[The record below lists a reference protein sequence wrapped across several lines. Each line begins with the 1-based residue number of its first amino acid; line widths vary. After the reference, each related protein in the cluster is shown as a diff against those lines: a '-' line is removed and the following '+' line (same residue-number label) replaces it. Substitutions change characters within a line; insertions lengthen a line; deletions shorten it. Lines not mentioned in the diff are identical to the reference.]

1 MQGLCLC
8 RFPNFFIRTKQ
19 ALCSNGL
26 SVYSVDVPT
35 RRISTRFSVLT
46 AVFVIAGISAA
57 QVVPAAAPSSAT
69 AGIFPLSEVHRG
81 LHGVAYTVFEGT
93 QPEAMDVEILGLL
106 KNALGPNQDMILAR
120 LQGSKPEYTGVVAGM
135 SGSPVYIDGKLLGAL
150 SYRIGQFS
158 KEPIAGI
165 TPIAE
170 MLAVNGKDEPASDPS
185 NVQRAAAAIWMPGA
199 TSQSISDRGLSPQ
212 SSVAV
217 AGDASDIHPIETP
230 LVLSGFS
237 PEAVK
242 FFQEHVSVM
251 GLMPVAG
258 VGGSTPDGVN
268 SEPGPPL
275 LPGSAVS
282 ALLVRGDLEI
292 AATCTVTYVDPHQVL
307 ACGHPI
313 TRYGNVSIPMT
324 KTDVVTTLASPLN
337 SFKIV
342 NTTQTIGAFTEDR
355 SSAIR
360 GVPGESARMIPVTIH
375 THGLRDHTLHLEVV
389 DNPDITPGALMV
401 SLYESLLETNSYSE
415 ELTYNLRGTVSI
427 DGYPA
432 LHLNSFIAP
441 TEQLPSAM
449 RAALTVGLR
458 FQTVYGNSAR
468 LRNIQRIDLDV
479 DSLPG
484 RRSIQLER
492 AQAAQPSAHPG
503 DTIMVEATLRP
514 FRGDAKNVRIPIPIP
529 LTLQPGSLRI
539 LLSDGGTLDR
549 LTGASSGSEAPTEF
563 SSVIH
568 QMNSVHEDDQLYVT
582 LLLPNAQAVVDG
594 RTLTSIPISMANVLE
609 PLRTNR
615 SLSLNGE
622 SVVPVTSIPVD
633 AMLTG
638 MQVVSVEIE

>member
-1 MQGLCLC
+1 MS
-8 RFPNFFIRTKQ
+8 I
-19 ALCSNGL
+19 S
-26 SVYSVDVPT
+26 
-35 RRISTRFSVLT
+35 RISTWISVLT
-46 AVFVIAGISAA
+46 AVFVLPGSLSAQA
-57 QVVPAAAPSSAT
+57 SPVTPPPSAT

-93 QPEAMDVEILGLL
+93 QPEAMDVEILGVL
-106 KNALGPNQDMILAR
+106 KNVLGPDQDMILAR
-120 LQGSKPEYTGVVAGM
+120 LHGSKPEYTGVVAGM

-170 MLAVNGKDEPASDPS
+170 MLAVNGRNAG
-185 NVQRAAAAIWMPGA
+185 NTNAAMWTAGTVTQSTSSSLSGPGP
-199 TSQSISDRGLSPQ
+199 TP
-212 SSVAV
+212 VA
-217 AGDASDIHPIETP
+217 DSTDIHPIETP

-237 PEAVK
+237 PEAVR

-251 GLMPVAG
+251 GLTPVAG
-258 VGGSTPDGVN
+258 LGGSSSDDGHID
-268 SEPGPPL
+268 SSSAPL

-292 AATCTVTYVDPHQVL
+292 AATCTVTYVDPKQVL

-313 TRYGNVSIPMT
+313 TRYGDVSIPMT
-324 KTDVVTTLASPLN
+324 KADVVATLASPLN

-375 THGLRDHTLHLEVV
+375 THGGLRDRTLHMEVI
-389 DNPDITPGALMV
+389 DNPDITPGAVMV

-415 ELTYNLRGTVSI
+415 ELTYELKGTVAI
-427 DGYPA
+427 DGYPP
-432 LHLNSFIAP
+432 LHLDSFIAP
-441 TEQLPSAM
+441 TEQLPSAL
-449 RAALTVGLR
+449 RAALTVGQR

-468 LRNIQRIDLDV
+468 VRNIQSIDLNI

-492 AQAAQPSAHPG
+492 AQATQPAAHPG
-503 DTIMVEATLRP
+503 DTVMVEATLRP
-514 FRGDAKNVRIPIPIP
+514 FRGEPKNLRIPIPIP
-529 LTLQPGSLRI
+529 LTLNPGPLRI
-539 LLSDGGTLDR
+539 LLSDGATLDR
-549 LTGASSGSEAPTEF
+549 LTTTSSSNEGPLEL
-563 SSVIH
+563 SSIIH
-568 QMNSVHEDDQLYVT
+568 QMNSAHGDDRLYVT

-594 RTLTSIPISMANVLE
+594 RTLASIPISMANVLE

-615 SLSLNGE
+615 GISLNGE
-622 SVVPVTSIPVD
+622 SVVPVTSIPVE
-633 AMLTG
+633 AMLSG

>member
-1 MQGLCLC
+1 
-8 RFPNFFIRTKQ
+8 
-19 ALCSNGL
+19 
-26 SVYSVDVPT
+26 
-35 RRISTRFSVLT
+35 VL
-46 AVFVIAGISAA
+46 AGHLVA
-57 QVVPAAAPSSAT
+57 QVGTATPPSSAT
-69 AGIFPLSEVHRG
+69 AGVFPLAEVHRG

-93 QPEAMDVEILGLL
+93 QPEAMDVEILGVL
-106 KNALGPNQDMILAR
+106 KNVLGPGQDMILAR
-120 LQGSKPEYTGVVAGM
+120 LKGSKPEYTGVVAGM

-170 MLAVNGKDEPASDPS
+170 MLAVNGTAEPAT
-185 NVQRAAAAIWMPGA
+185 WMHT
-199 TSQSISDRGLSPQ
+199 TSQLN
-212 SSVAV
+212 V
-217 AGDASDIHPIETP
+217 GDAHSSATGTADAADIHPIETP
-230 LVLSGFS
+230 LALSGFS
-237 PEAVK
+237 PDAVK
-242 FFQEHVSVM
+242 FFQDHVSIM
-251 GLMPVAG
+251 GAIPVAG
-258 VGGSTPDGVN
+258 LGGSSSESAHDGK
-268 SEPGPPL
+268 PGDAGPPL

-324 KTDVVTTLASPLN
+324 KADVVATLASPLN

-360 GVPGESARMIPVTIH
+360 GVPGESARMIPVAIH
-375 THGLRDHTLHLEVV
+375 THGGLRDRTLHVEVI

-415 ELTYNLRGTVSI
+415 ELTYSLRGTVSI
-427 DGYPA
+427 EGYPP
-432 LHLNSFIAP
+432 LHVDSLIAP
-441 TEQLPSAM
+441 TDQLPSAM
-449 RAALTVGLR
+449 RAALTVGQR
-458 FQTVYGNSAR
+458 FQAVYGNSAR
-468 LRNIQRIDLDV
+468 VRNIQRIDLDV

-492 AQAAQPSAHPG
+492 AQATQPAAHAG
-503 DTIMVEATLRP
+503 DTVMVEATLRP
-514 FRGDAKNVRIPIPIP
+514 FRGDTKNLRIPIPLP
-529 LTLQPGSLRI
+529 LTLNPGPLRI
-539 LLSDGGTLDR
+539 LLSDGATLDR
-549 LTGASSGSEAPTEF
+549 LTSTTSATEGPIELSSI
-563 SSVIH
+563 IH
-568 QMNSVHEDDQLYVT
+568 QMNSAHEDDKLYVT

-594 RTLTSIPISMANVLE
+594 RTLASIPISMANVLE

-615 SLSLNGE
+615 GISLNGE

-633 AMLTG
+633 AMLSG

>member
-1 MQGLCLC
+1 VGSLVAQVGSAT
-8 RFPNFFIRTKQ
+8 PP
-19 ALCSNGL
+19 S
-26 SVYSVDVPT
+26 S
-35 RRISTRFSVLT
+35 
-46 AVFVIAGISAA
+46 SAA
-57 QVVPAAAPSSAT
+57 GV
-69 AGIFPLSEVHRG
+69 FPLSEVHRG
-81 LHGVAYTVFEGT
+81 LHGLAYTVFEGT
-93 QPEAMDVEILGLL
+93 QPEAMDVEILGVL
-106 KNALGPNQDMILAR
+106 KNVLGPGQDMILAR
-120 LQGSKPEYTGVVAGM
+120 LKGSKPEYTGVVAGM

-170 MLAVNGKDEPASDPS
+170 MLAVNGTTEPAT
-185 NVQRAAAAIWMPGA
+185 WMHT
-199 TSQSISDRGLSPQ
+199 TSQLNSGQLNSGETH
-212 SSVAV
+212 SSAT
-217 AGDASDIHPIETP
+217 ATADATDIHPIETP
-230 LVLSGFS
+230 LILSGFS
-237 PEAVK
+237 PDAVK
-242 FFQEHVSVM
+242 FFQDHVSIM
-251 GLMPVAG
+251 GAMPVAG
-258 VGGSTPDGVN
+258 LGGSSTESSLDGTHPDV
-268 SEPGPPL
+268 GPPL

-324 KTDVVTTLASPLN
+324 KADVVATLASPLN

-360 GVPGESARMIPVTIH
+360 GVPGESARMIPVAIH
-375 THGLRDHTLHLEVV
+375 THGGLRDRTLHVEVI

-415 ELTYNLRGTVSI
+415 ELTYSLRGTVSI
-427 DGYPA
+427 EGYPP
-432 LHLNSFIAP
+432 LHVDSLIAP
-441 TEQLPSAM
+441 TDQLPSAM
-449 RAALTVGLR
+449 RAALTVGQR
-458 FQTVYGNSAR
+458 FQAVYGNSAR
-468 LRNIQRIDLDV
+468 VRNIQRIDLDV

-492 AQAAQPSAHPG
+492 AQATQPAAHAG
-503 DTIMVEATLRP
+503 DTVMVEATLRP
-514 FRGDAKNVRIPIPIP
+514 FRGDTRNLRIPIPLP
-529 LTLQPGSLRI
+529 LTLNPGPLRI
-539 LLSDGGTLDR
+539 LLSDGATLDR
-549 LTGASSGSEAPTEF
+549 LTSTTSATEGPIELSSI
-563 SSVIH
+563 IH
-568 QMNSVHEDDQLYVT
+568 QMNSAHEDDKLYVT

-594 RTLTSIPISMANVLE
+594 RTLVSIPISMANVLE

-615 SLSLNGE
+615 GISLNGE

-633 AMLTG
+633 AMLSG

>member
-1 MQGLCLC
+1 VS
-8 RFPNFFIRTKQ
+8 I
-19 ALCSNGL
+19 S
-26 SVYSVDVPT
+26 
-35 RRISTRFSVLT
+35 RISTCISVLS
-46 AVFVIAGISAA
+46 AVFVLAGSLPA
-57 QVVPAAAPSSAT
+57 QVNPVTPPPSAT

-93 QPEAMDVEILGLL
+93 QPETMDVEILGVL
-106 KNALGPNQDMILAR
+106 KNVLGPDQDMILAR
-120 LQGSKPEYTGVVAGM
+120 LHGSKPEYTGVVAGM

-170 MLAVNGKDEPASDPS
+170 MLAVDGRSGGNPNVAMWTVGSNTQSTTSTLPAPGP
-185 NVQRAAAAIWMPGA
+185 MP
-199 TSQSISDRGLSPQ
+199 
-212 SSVAV
+212 V
-217 AGDASDIHPIETP
+217 AGSTDIHPIETP

-237 PEAVK
+237 PEAVR
-242 FFQEHVSVM
+242 FFQEHVSIM
-251 GLMPVAG
+251 GLTPVAG
-258 VGGSTPDGVN
+258 LGGSSSDDGHID
-268 SEPGPPL
+268 SSAPL

-292 AATCTVTYVDPHQVL
+292 AATCTVTYVDPKQVL

-324 KTDVVTTLASPLN
+324 KAEVVATLASPLN

-375 THGLRDHTLHLEVV
+375 THGGLRDRTLHMEVI
-389 DNPDITPGALMV
+389 DNPDITPGAVMV

-415 ELTYNLRGTVSI
+415 ELTYELRGTVSI
-427 DGYPA
+427 DGYPP
-432 LHLNSFIAP
+432 LHLDSLIAP
-441 TEQLPSAM
+441 TEQLPSAL
-449 RAALTVGLR
+449 RAALTVGQR

-468 LRNIQRIDLDV
+468 VRNIQSIDLNI

-484 RRSIQLER
+484 RRSVQLER
-492 AQAAQPSAHPG
+492 AQATQPAAHPG
-503 DTIMVEATLRP
+503 DTVMVEATLRP
-514 FRGDAKNVRIPIPIP
+514 FRGEPKNLRIPIPLP
-529 LTLQPGSLRI
+529 LTLNPGPLRI
-539 LLSDGGTLDR
+539 LLSDGATLDR
-549 LTGASSGSEAPTEF
+549 LTTTSAANEGPLELSSI
-563 SSVIH
+563 IH
-568 QMNSVHEDDQLYVT
+568 QMNAAHGDDRLYVT

-594 RTLTSIPISMANVLE
+594 RTLASIPISMANVLE

-615 SLSLNGE
+615 GISLNGE
-622 SVVPVTSIPVD
+622 SVVPVTSIPVE
-633 AMLTG
+633 AMLSG

>member
-1 MQGLCLC
+1 
-8 RFPNFFIRTKQ
+8 
-19 ALCSNGL
+19 
-26 SVYSVDVPT
+26 
-35 RRISTRFSVLT
+35 
-46 AVFVIAGISAA
+46 
-57 QVVPAAAPSSAT
+57 
-69 AGIFPLSEVHRG
+69 LSEVHRG

-93 QPEAMDVEILGLL
+93 QPEAMDVEILGVL
-106 KNALGPNQDMILAR
+106 KNVLGPDQDMILAR
-120 LQGSKPEYTGVVAGM
+120 LHGSKPEYTGVVAGM

-170 MLAVNGKDEPASDPS
+170 MLAVNGTAEPEI
-185 NVQRAAAAIWMPGA
+185 VRPGVRDA
-199 TSQSISDRGLSPQ
+199 VMWSPQ
-212 SSVAV
+212 GSSSSPTPVA
-217 AGDASDIHPIETP
+217 DATDIHPIETP

-242 FFQEHVSVM
+242 FFQDHVSVM

-258 VGGSTPDGVN
+258 LGGNASDSTHME
-268 SEPGPPL
+268 SSPL

-292 AATCTVTYVDPHQVL
+292 AATCTVTYVDPHQIL

-324 KTDVVTTLASPLN
+324 KADVVATLASPLN

-360 GVPGESARMIPVTIH
+360 GVPGESARMIPVAIH
-375 THGLRDHTLHLEVV
+375 THGGLHERTLHMEVV
-389 DNPDITPGALMV
+389 DNPDITPGAVMV

-415 ELTYNLRGTVSI
+415 ELTYELRGTVAI
-427 DGYPA
+427 DGYPP
-432 LHLNSFIAP
+432 LHLNSLIAP
-441 TEQLPSAM
+441 TEQLPSAL
-449 RAALTVGLR
+449 RAALTVGQR
-458 FQTVYGNSAR
+458 FQAVYGNSAR
-468 LRNIQRIDLDV
+468 VRNIQRIDLDI

-492 AQAAQPSAHPG
+492 AQATQPAAHPG
-503 DTIMVEATLRP
+503 DTVMVEATLRP
-514 FRGDAKNVRIPIPIP
+514 FRGETRNLRIPI
-529 LTLQPGSLRI
+529 TLPQTLNPGPLRI
-539 LLSDGGTLDR
+539 LFSDGATLDR
-549 LTGASSGSEAPTEF
+549 LTTSSSAEGPMELTSI
-563 SSVIH
+563 IH
-568 QMNSVHEDDQLYVT
+568 EMNAAHEDDRLYVT

-594 RTLTSIPISMANVLE
+594 RTLASIPISMANVLE

-615 SLSLNGE
+615 GISLNGE
-622 SVVPVTSIPVD
+622 SVVPVTSIPVE

-638 MQVVSVEIE
+638 MQVVSLEIE

>member
-1 MQGLCLC
+1 VS
-8 RFPNFFIRTKQ
+8 I
-19 ALCSNGL
+19 S
-26 SVYSVDVPT
+26 
-35 RRISTRFSVLT
+35 RISTWISVLT
-46 AVFVIAGISAA
+46 AVFVLPGSLSAQA
-57 QVVPAAAPSSAT
+57 SPVTPPPSAT

-93 QPEAMDVEILGLL
+93 QPETMDVEILGVL
-106 KNALGPNQDMILAR
+106 KNVLGPDQDMILAR
-120 LQGSKPEYTGVVAGM
+120 LHGSKPEYTGVVAGM

-170 MLAVNGKDEPASDPS
+170 MLAVNGRNAG
-185 NVQRAAAAIWMPGA
+185 NTNAAMWTAGTSAQSTTSSLSGPGP
-199 TSQSISDRGLSPQ
+199 TP
-212 SSVAV
+212 VA
-217 AGDASDIHPIETP
+217 DSTDIHPIETP

-237 PEAVK
+237 PEAVR

-251 GLMPVAG
+251 GLTPVAG
-258 VGGSTPDGVN
+258 LGGSSSDDGHID
-268 SEPGPPL
+268 SSSAPL

-292 AATCTVTYVDPHQVL
+292 AATCTVTYVDPKQVL

-313 TRYGNVSIPMT
+313 TRYGDVSIPMT
-324 KTDVVTTLASPLN
+324 KADVVATLASPLN

-375 THGLRDHTLHLEVV
+375 THGGLRDRTLHMEVI
-389 DNPDITPGALMV
+389 DNPDITPGAVMV

-415 ELTYNLRGTVSI
+415 ELTYELKGTVAI
-427 DGYPA
+427 DGYPP
-432 LHLNSFIAP
+432 LHLDSFIAP
-441 TEQLPSAM
+441 TEQLPSAL
-449 RAALTVGLR
+449 RAALTVGQR

-468 LRNIQRIDLDV
+468 VRNIQSIDLNV

-492 AQAAQPSAHPG
+492 AQATQPAAHPG
-503 DTIMVEATLRP
+503 DTVMVEATLRP
-514 FRGDAKNVRIPIPIP
+514 FRGEPKNIRIPIPIP
-529 LTLQPGSLRI
+529 LTLNPGPLRI
-539 LLSDGGTLDR
+539 LLSDGATLDR
-549 LTGASSGSEAPTEF
+549 LTTTSSSNEGPLEL
-563 SSVIH
+563 SSIIH
-568 QMNSVHEDDQLYVT
+568 QMNSVHGDDRLYVT

-594 RTLTSIPISMANVLE
+594 RTLASIPISMANVLE

-615 SLSLNGE
+615 GISLNGE
-622 SVVPVTSIPVD
+622 SVVPVTSIPVE
-633 AMLTG
+633 AMLSG

>member
-1 MQGLCLC
+1 
-8 RFPNFFIRTKQ
+8 
-19 ALCSNGL
+19 
-26 SVYSVDVPT
+26 
-35 RRISTRFSVLT
+35 LT
-46 AVFVIAGISAA
+46 AVFVFAGTLAA
-57 QVVPAAAPSSAT
+57 QVGPATPPSSAT
-69 AGIFPLSEVHRG
+69 AGVFPLSEVHRG

-93 QPEAMDVEILGLL
+93 QPEAMDVEILGVL
-106 KNALGPNQDMILAR
+106 KNVLGPGQDMILAR
-120 LQGSKPEYTGVVAGM
+120 LKGSKPEYTGVVAGM
-135 SGSPVYIDGKLLGAL
+135 SGSPVYVDGKLLGAL

-170 MLAVNGKDEPASDPS
+170 MLAVNGTTEPAT
-185 NVQRAAAAIWMPGA
+185 WMHT
-199 TSQSISDRGLSPQ
+199 TSQLNP
-212 SSVAV
+212 
-217 AGDASDIHPIETP
+217 GDAHNSATATADATDIHPIETP

-237 PEAVK
+237 PDAVK
-242 FFQEHVSVM
+242 FFQDHVSIM
-251 GLMPVAG
+251 GTMPVAG
-258 VGGSTPDGVN
+258 LGGSESSLDGAH
-268 SEPGPPL
+268 SDAGPPL

-324 KTDVVTTLASPLN
+324 KADVVATLASPLN

-360 GVPGESARMIPVTIH
+360 GVPGESARMIPVAIH
-375 THGLRDHTLHLEVV
+375 THGGLRDRTLHVEVI

-415 ELTYNLRGTVSI
+415 ELTYELRGTVSI
-427 DGYPA
+427 EGYPA
-432 LHLNSFIAP
+432 LHMDSLIAP
-441 TEQLPSAM
+441 TDQLPSAM
-449 RAALTVGLR
+449 RAALTVGQR
-458 FQTVYGNSAR
+458 FQAVYGNSAR
-468 LRNIQRIDLDV
+468 VRNIQRIDLDV

-492 AQAAQPSAHPG
+492 AQATQPAAHAG
-503 DTIMVEATLRP
+503 DIVTVEATLRP
-514 FRGDAKNVRIPIPIP
+514 FRGDTKNLRIPIPLP
-529 LTLQPGSLRI
+529 LTLNPGPLRI
-539 LLSDGGTLDR
+539 LLSDGATLDR
-549 LTGASSGSEAPTEF
+549 LTSTTSATEGPLELN
-563 SSVIH
+563 SIIH
-568 QMNSVHEDDQLYVT
+568 QMNSAHDDDKLYVT

-594 RTLTSIPISMANVLE
+594 RTLASIPISMANVLE

-615 SLSLNGE
+615 GISLNGE

-633 AMLTG
+633 AMLSG

>member
-1 MQGLCLC
+1 
-8 RFPNFFIRTKQ
+8 
-19 ALCSNGL
+19 
-26 SVYSVDVPT
+26 
-35 RRISTRFSVLT
+35 LT
-46 AVFVIAGISAA
+46 AVFVVASTLAA
-57 QVVPAAAPSSAT
+57 QITPATPPPSAT
-69 AGIFPLSEVHRG
+69 AGVFPLAEVHRG

-93 QPEAMDVEILGLL
+93 QPEAMDVEILGVL
-106 KNALGPNQDMILAR
+106 KNVLGPGQDMILAR

-170 MLAVNGKDEPASDPS
+170 MLAVNGTAQPVTGQDF
-185 NVQRAAAAIWMPGA
+185 AIWRHDTADRLLSGDTQPAA
-199 TSQSISDRGLSPQ
+199 T
-212 SSVAV
+212 AT
-217 AGDASDIHPIETP
+217 ADATDIHPIETP

-242 FFQEHVSVM
+242 FFQEHVSIM

-258 VGGSTPDGVN
+258 LGGSASAGTHVDSG
-268 SEPGPPL
+268 PL

-313 TRYGNVSIPMT
+313 TRFGNVSIPMT
-324 KTDVVTTLASPLN
+324 KADVVATLASPLN

-342 NTTQTIGAFTEDR
+342 NTTETIGAFTEDR
-355 SSAIR
+355 SAAIR
-360 GVPGESARMIPVTIH
+360 GVPGNSAHMIPVTIH
-375 THGLRDHTLHLEVV
+375 THGGLRDRTLHVEVV

-415 ELTYNLRGTVSI
+415 ELTYELRGTVSI

-432 LHLNSFIAP
+432 LHMDSLIAP
-441 TEQLPSAM
+441 TDQLPSAM
-449 RAALTVGLR
+449 RAALTVGQR
-458 FQTVYGNSAR
+458 FQAVYGNSAR
-468 LRNIQRIDLDV
+468 VRDIQSIELNI

-492 AQAAQPSAHPG
+492 AQANQPAAHPG
-503 DTIMVEATLRP
+503 DTVMVEATLRP
-514 FRGDAKNVRIPIPIP
+514 FRGDTKNLRIPIQLP
-529 LTLQPGSLRI
+529 LTLNPGPLRI
-539 LLSDGGTLDR
+539 LLSDGLTLDR
-549 LTGASSGSEAPTEF
+549 LTSTTSATEGPVELSSI
-563 SSVIH
+563 IH
-568 QMNSVHEDDQLYVT
+568 QMNSAHEDDKLYVT

-594 RTLTSIPISMANVLE
+594 RTLASIPISMANVLE

-615 SLSLNGE
+615 GISLNGE

-638 MQVVSVEIE
+638 MQVVSLEIE

>member
-1 MQGLCLC
+1 V
-8 RFPNFFIRTKQ
+8 
-19 ALCSNGL
+19 S
-26 SVYSVDVPT
+26 T
-35 RRISTRFSVLT
+35 RRISTYFSVLT
-46 AVFVIAGISAA
+46 AVFVVAGSLVA
-57 QVVPAAAPSSAT
+57 QVNPVTPPPSAT
-69 AGIFPLSEVHRG
+69 AGVFPLSEVHRG

-93 QPEAMDVEILGLL
+93 QPEAMDVEILGVL
-106 KNALGPNQDMILAR
+106 KNVLGPGQDMILAR

-170 MLAVNGKDEPASDPS
+170 MLAINGTDGPQIVAPGARDSAS
-185 NVQRAAAAIWMPGA
+185 WMPETGRASA
-199 TSQSISDRGLSPQ
+199 TPT
-212 SSVAV
+212 A
-217 AGDASDIHPIETP
+217 DATDIHPIETP

-237 PEAVK
+237 PEAVR
-242 FFQEHVSVM
+242 FFQDHVSMM

-258 VGGSTPDGVN
+258 LGGSSSDGAHD
-268 SEPGPPL
+268 SAPL

-313 TRYGNVSIPMT
+313 TRYGNVSMPMT
-324 KTDVVTTLASPLN
+324 KTDVVATLASPLN

-360 GVPGESARMIPVTIH
+360 GVPGESARMIPVAIH
-375 THGLRDHTLHLEVV
+375 THGGPHDRTLHIEVI

-415 ELTYNLRGTVSI
+415 ELTYELRGTVAI
-427 DGYPA
+427 DGYPP

-441 TEQLPSAM
+441 TEQAPSAL
-449 RAALTVGLR
+449 RTALTVGQR

-468 LRNIQRIDLDV
+468 VRNIERIDLDV

-492 AQAAQPSAHPG
+492 AAATQPAARPG
-503 DTIMVEATLRP
+503 DTITVEATLRP
-514 FRGDAKNVRIPIPIP
+514 FRGDPKNLRIPIPIP
-529 LTLQPGSLRI
+529 LTLNPGPLRI
-539 LLSDGGTLDR
+539 LLSDGATLDR
-549 LTGASSGSEAPTEF
+549 LTNSSASEGPLEL
-563 SSVIH
+563 SSIIH
-568 QMNSVHEDDQLYVT
+568 QLNAAHEDDQLYVT
-582 LLLPNAQAVVDG
+582 LLLPNAQATVDG
-594 RTLTSIPISMANVLE
+594 RTLASIPISMANVLE

-615 SLSLNGE
+615 GIALNGE
-622 SVVPVTSIPVD
+622 SVVPVTSIKVD

-638 MQVVSVEIE
+638 MQVVSLEIE

>member
-1 MQGLCLC
+1 VS
-8 RFPNFFIRTKQ
+8 T
-19 ALCSNGL
+19 S
-26 SVYSVDVPT
+26 
-35 RRISTRFSVLT
+35 RISTQFSALT
-46 AVFVIAGISAA
+46 AVFVIAGSLAAA
-57 QVVPAAAPSSAT
+57 QVSPAAPPSSAT
-69 AGIFPLSEVHRG
+69 AGIYPLSEVHRG

-93 QPEAMDVEILGLL
+93 QPEAMDVEILGVL
-106 KNALGPNQDMILAR
+106 KNVLGPDQDMILAR
-120 LQGSKPEYTGVVAGM
+120 LHGSKPEYTGVVAGM

-170 MLAVNGKDEPASDPS
+170 MLAVNG
-185 NVQRAAAAIWMPGA
+185 AAPNINTAMWMPSA
-199 TSQSISDRGLSPQ
+199 PAQSGTASSSPTP
-212 SSVAV
+212 VA
-217 AGDASDIHPIETP
+217 DTTDIHPIDTP
-230 LVLSGFS
+230 LLLSGFS

-251 GLMPVAG
+251 GLTPVVG
-258 VGGSTPDGVN
+258 LGGSSSADGHID
-268 SEPGPPL
+268 SSAPL

-324 KTDVVTTLASPLN
+324 KADVVATLASPLN

-342 NTTQTIGAFTEDR
+342 NTTQTIGSFTEDR

-360 GVPGESARMIPVTIH
+360 GVPGEPARMIPVVIH
-375 THGLRDHTLHLEVV
+375 THGGLRDRTLHMEVI
-389 DNPDITPGALMV
+389 DNPDITPGAVMV

-415 ELTYNLRGTVSI
+415 ELTYELRGTVSI
-427 DGYPA
+427 DGYPL
-432 LHLNSFIAP
+432 LHLDSFIAP
-441 TEQLPSAM
+441 TEQLPSAL
-449 RAALTVGLR
+449 RAALTVGQR

-468 LRNIQRIDLDV
+468 VRNIERIDLDI

-492 AQAAQPSAHPG
+492 AQASQPAAHPG
-503 DTIMVEATLRP
+503 DTVIVEATLRP
-514 FRGDAKNVRIPIPIP
+514 FRGETKNLRIPIPIP
-529 LTLQPGSLRI
+529 STLNPGPLRI

-549 LTGASSGSEAPTEF
+549 LTTASSSSEGPMEL
-563 SSVIH
+563 SSIIH
-568 QMNSVHEDDQLYVT
+568 EMNAAHQDDRLYVT

-594 RTLTSIPISMANVLE
+594 RTLASIPISMANVLE

-615 SLSLNGE
+615 GISLNGE

-633 AMLTG
+633 AMLSG
-638 MQVVSVEIE
+638 MQVVSLDIE

>member
-1 MQGLCLC
+1 
-8 RFPNFFIRTKQ
+8 
-19 ALCSNGL
+19 
-26 SVYSVDVPT
+26 
-35 RRISTRFSVLT
+35 
-46 AVFVIAGISAA
+46 
-57 QVVPAAAPSSAT
+57 
-69 AGIFPLSEVHRG
+69 
-81 LHGVAYTVFEGT
+81 
-93 QPEAMDVEILGLL
+93 MDVEILGVL
-106 KNALGPNQDMILAR
+106 KNVLGPGQDMILAR
-120 LQGSKPEYTGVVAGM
+120 LKGSKPEYTGVVAGM

-170 MLAVNGKDEPASDPS
+170 MLAVNGTAEPAT
-185 NVQRAAAAIWMPGA
+185 WMHT
-199 TSQSISDRGLSPQ
+199 TSQLNS
-212 SSVAV
+212 
-217 AGDASDIHPIETP
+217 GDARSSANATADSTDIHPIETP

-237 PEAVK
+237 PDAVK
-242 FFQEHVSVM
+242 FFQDHVSIM
-251 GLMPVAG
+251 GAMPVAG
-258 VGGSTPDGVN
+258 LGGSAPDG
-268 SEPGPPL
+268 SSDGKLSDAGPPL

-313 TRYGNVSIPMT
+313 TRYGDVSIPMT
-324 KTDVVTTLASPLN
+324 KADVVTTLASPLN

-360 GVPGESARMIPVTIH
+360 GVPGASARMIPVAIH
-375 THGLRDHTLHLEVV
+375 THGGLRDRTLHVEVI

-415 ELTYNLRGTVSI
+415 ELTYSLRGTVSI
-427 DGYPA
+427 EGYPP
-432 LHLNSFIAP
+432 LHVDSLIAP
-441 TEQLPSAM
+441 TDQLPSAM
-449 RAALTVGLR
+449 RAALTVGQR
-458 FQTVYGNSAR
+458 FQAVYGNSAR
-468 LRNIQRIDLDV
+468 VRNIQRIDLDV

-492 AQAAQPSAHPG
+492 AQATQPAAHAG
-503 DTIMVEATLRP
+503 DTVTVEATLRP
-514 FRGDAKNVRIPIPIP
+514 FRGDPRNLRIPIPLP
-529 LTLQPGSLRI
+529 LTLNPGPLRI
-539 LLSDGGTLDR
+539 LLSDGATLDR
-549 LTGASSGSEAPTEF
+549 LTSTTSATEGPIELSSI
-563 SSVIH
+563 IH
-568 QMNSVHEDDQLYVT
+568 QMNSAHDDDKLYVT

-594 RTLTSIPISMANVLE
+594 RTLASIPISMANVLE

-615 SLSLNGE
+615 GISLNGE

-633 AMLTG
+633 AMLSG

>member
-1 MQGLCLC
+1 
-8 RFPNFFIRTKQ
+8 
-19 ALCSNGL
+19 
-26 SVYSVDVPT
+26 
-35 RRISTRFSVLT
+35 
-46 AVFVIAGISAA
+46 
-57 QVVPAAAPSSAT
+57 
-69 AGIFPLSEVHRG
+69 
-81 LHGVAYTVFEGT
+81 
-93 QPEAMDVEILGLL
+93 
-106 KNALGPNQDMILAR
+106 
-120 LQGSKPEYTGVVAGM
+120 
-135 SGSPVYIDGKLLGAL
+135 L

-170 MLAVNGKDEPASDPS
+170 MLAVNGTPKPAI
-185 NVQRAAAAIWMPGA
+185 NTAMWMPGNP
-199 TSQSISDRGLSPQ
+199 SQPAAA
-212 SSVAV
+212 SSAPTAV
-217 AGDASDIHPIETP
+217 ADVTDIHPIETP
-230 LVLSGFS
+230 LLLSGFS
-237 PEAVK
+237 PEAVR

-251 GLMPVAG
+251 GLTPVAG
-258 VGGSTPDGVN
+258 IGGSSSDDGHMD
-268 SEPGPPL
+268 SSSPL

-313 TRYGNVSIPMT
+313 TRYGDVSIPMT
-324 KTDVVTTLASPLN
+324 KADVVATLASPLN

-360 GVPGESARMIPVTIH
+360 GVPGEPARMIPVVIH
-375 THGLRDHTLHLEVV
+375 THGGLRDRTLHMEVI
-389 DNPDITPGALMV
+389 DNPDITPGAVMV

-415 ELTYNLRGTVSI
+415 ELTYELRGTVAI
-427 DGYPA
+427 DGYPL
-432 LHLNSFIAP
+432 LHLNSLIAP
-441 TEQLPSAM
+441 TEQLPSAL
-449 RAALTVGLR
+449 RAALTVGQR

-468 LRNIQRIDLDV
+468 VRNIQRIDLDI

-492 AQAAQPSAHPG
+492 AQASQPAAHPG
-503 DTIMVEATLRP
+503 DTVVVEATLRP
-514 FRGDAKNVRIPIPIP
+514 FRGETRNVRIPIPLP
-529 LTLQPGSLRI
+529 LTLNPGPLRI

-549 LTGASSGSEAPTEF
+549 LTTATSSNEGPLEL
-563 SSVIH
+563 SSIIH
-568 QMNSVHEDDQLYVT
+568 QMNAAHQDDRLYVT

-594 RTLTSIPISMANVLE
+594 RTLASIPISMANVLE

-615 SLSLNGE
+615 GISLNGE

-633 AMLTG
+633 AMLSG

>member
-1 MQGLCLC
+1 
-8 RFPNFFIRTKQ
+8 
-19 ALCSNGL
+19 
-26 SVYSVDVPT
+26 
-35 RRISTRFSVLT
+35 
-46 AVFVIAGISAA
+46 
-57 QVVPAAAPSSAT
+57 
-69 AGIFPLSEVHRG
+69 LSEVHRG

-93 QPEAMDVEILGLL
+93 QPEAMDVEILGVL
-106 KNALGPNQDMILAR
+106 KNVLGPDQDMILAR
-120 LQGSKPEYTGVVAGM
+120 LHGSKPEYTGVVAGM

-170 MLAVNGKDEPASDPS
+170 MLAVNGTPKPAI
-185 NVQRAAAAIWMPGA
+185 NTAMWMPG
-199 TSQSISDRGLSPQ
+199 TPSQSAA
-212 SSVAV
+212 SSSAPTAV
-217 AGDASDIHPIETP
+217 ADVTDIHPIETP
-230 LVLSGFS
+230 LLLSGFS
-237 PEAVK
+237 PEAVR

-251 GLMPVAG
+251 GLTPVAG
-258 VGGSTPDGVN
+258 IGGSSSDDGHMD
-268 SEPGPPL
+268 SSSPL

-313 TRYGNVSIPMT
+313 TRYGDVSIPMT
-324 KTDVVTTLASPLN
+324 KADVVATLASPLN

-360 GVPGESARMIPVTIH
+360 GVPGEPARMIPVVIH
-375 THGLRDHTLHLEVV
+375 THGGLRDRTLHMEVI
-389 DNPDITPGALMV
+389 DNPDITPGAVMV

-415 ELTYNLRGTVSI
+415 ELTYELRGTVAI
-427 DGYPA
+427 DGYPL
-432 LHLNSFIAP
+432 LHLDSLIAP
-441 TEQLPSAM
+441 TEQLPSAL
-449 RAALTVGLR
+449 RAALTVGQR

-468 LRNIQRIDLDV
+468 VRNIQRIDLDI

-492 AQAAQPSAHPG
+492 AQASQPAAHPG
-503 DTIMVEATLRP
+503 DTVVVEATLRP
-514 FRGDAKNVRIPIPIP
+514 FRGETRNVRIPIPLP
-529 LTLQPGSLRI
+529 LTLNPGPLRI

-549 LTGASSGSEAPTEF
+549 LTTATSSNEGPLEL
-563 SSVIH
+563 SSIIH
-568 QMNSVHEDDQLYVT
+568 QMNAAHQDDRLYVT

-594 RTLTSIPISMANVLE
+594 RTLASIPISMANVLE

-615 SLSLNGE
+615 GISLNGE

-633 AMLTG
+633 AMLSG
-638 MQVVSVEIE
+638 MQVVSIEIE